1 MMKMILSILLFIIP
15 LVFAQEKIIY
25 QLNRGESL
33 SLVAYKYC
41 RKVYGSSGF
50 VKKIKNLNPQLV
62 SNENFVLSGTKI
74 FIPDQDQCPPKWR
87 HPSEDL
93 RPMEVLDKTLVKNSD
108 KTSDENST
116 ELRPSSF
123 FITPMAMLKVI
134 GFTQNSNGQSS
145 SLAAKPIYGLRAG
158 YLMPWS
164 EQLTSS
170 LSIGIHQEDY
180 HGSKAKSI
188 DQESYNRMQLDFS
201 LEWKKRLIGSFGAME
216 RTAIA
221 DNTATYVRIQ
231 KALVPYLGLEWIL
244 PLVEYGKRSTA
255 ASIEGKILNSA
266 KATELKMKSGESHGF
281 SLILNDHSFKNRF
294 QFKFSYLFFNQDTT
308 FSSQEEEMVG
318 VWGSYFF

>member
-1 MMKMILSILLFIIP
+1 MRLVIFISLFLLP
-15 LVFAQEKIIY
+15 LAFAQEKIIY
-25 QLNRGESL
+25 QVNRGESL

-50 VKKIKNLNPQLV
+50 IKKLKILNPHLV
-62 SNENFVLSGTKI
+62 SNENLVLSGSKI
-74 FIPDQDQCPPKWR
+74 FIPDPDQCPPNWR
-87 HPSEDL
+87 HTIEEP
-93 RPMEVLDKTLVKNSD
+93 RPMEVLDKVSD
-108 KTSDENST
+108 KALSENYA
-116 ELRPSSF
+116 ELRPSLF
-123 FITPMAMLKVI
+123 FIMPMAMLKVI
-134 GFTQNSNGQSS
+134 GFTQNSDGLSS

-164 EQLTSS
+164 EQITSS
-170 LSIGIHQEDY
+170 LSLGIHQEDY

-188 DQESYNRMQLDFS
+188 DQESYNRMQLDFL

-221 DNTATYVRIQ
+221 DNTATYIRIQ

-244 PLVEYGKRSTA
+244 PLVEYGKRSAA
-255 ASIEGKILNSA
+255 ASIEGKILSSA
-266 KATELKMKSGESHGF
+266 KATDLKMKSGESHGL

-308 FSSQEEEMVG
+308 FASQEEEMVG